1 MTKKKPTKAELR
13 VEVAK
18 DVLKHLKTLRVL
30 AGNTYVWSR
39 NSNVD
44 YDKPSQ
50 TIARDLQKNG
60 CEVCA
65 LGACFLSLVALK
77 NEFDFD
83 GKTIFTRREI
93 TNRLRSVFSDAQMD
107 LIEEA
112 FERYVEATPYGAK
125 EKRLNAFAR
134 KYRNNNTY
142 YDTGR
147 GYDVVCGDRR
157 LRAIMNNII
166 ENKGTFKP

>member
-39 NSNVD
+39 NSYVD
-44 YDKPSQ
+44 FDKPSQ
-50 TIARDLQKNG
+50 AIARDLQKNG

-83 GKTIFTRREI
+83 GKTIFTRHEI

-112 FERYVEATPYGAK
+112 FEWDVEATTCGAK
-125 EKRLNAFAR
+125 EKRLNAFAC

-142 YDTGR
+142 SDTLR
-147 GYDVVCGDRR
+147 SRDVVCSDRR
-157 LRAIMNNII
+157 LRAIMKNII
-166 ENKGTFKP
+166 KNKGTFKP